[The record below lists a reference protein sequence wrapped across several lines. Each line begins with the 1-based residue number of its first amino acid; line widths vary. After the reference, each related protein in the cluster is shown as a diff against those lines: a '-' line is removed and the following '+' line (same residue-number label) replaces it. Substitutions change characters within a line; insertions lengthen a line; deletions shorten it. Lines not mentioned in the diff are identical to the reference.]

1 MSSTGTSMRTSSSL
15 RTPVSMTVQSRPT
28 PARKRPTSSSGRCVA
43 DSPIRCPGR
52 PAWCSSRS
60 SVSARWAPRLV
71 CATAWISSTIAHST
85 PAKISRARE
94 VSIRES
100 DSGVVIRTSGGV
112 RSIAWR
118 SFWGVSPVRIA
129 TETSPPMPRSGAR
142 RLRSMSYESAFRGE
156 TYTSRVR
163 RSADGSATSRSSAHR
178 NAASVLPEPVGAD
191 SSTFSPRAIAGQAW
205 SCASVGRSKARRNQS
220 RTCGVNEA
228 SGSVFMAP
236 RQSVGPGGSRQL
248 LHPSERTGTLAAMS
262 SSPADEHTRSLTV
275 VEHVALSDVG
285 REREGNEDAHLEL
298 PPLFVVADG
307 MGGAQAGEVA
317 SGIVVET
324 FGAAFEKRGL
334 PDGLAAAIER
344 ANARIHAMAQEDK
357 ALAGMGTTTTAAW
370 VGGRSLLLAHV
381 GDSRA
386 YRLRDGR
393 LEQLTDDHSL
403 VGGLVR

>member
-1 MSSTGTSMRTSSSL
+1 
-15 RTPVSMTVQSRPT
+15 
-28 PARKRPTSSSGRCVA
+28 
-43 DSPIRCPGR
+43 
-52 PAWCSSRS
+52 
-60 SVSARWAPRLV
+60 
-71 CATAWISSTIAHST
+71 
-85 PAKISRARE
+85 
-94 VSIRES
+94 
-100 DSGVVIRTSGGV
+100 
-112 RSIAWR
+112 
-118 SFWGVSPVRIA
+118 
-129 TETSPPMPRSGAR
+129 
-142 RLRSMSYESAFRGE
+142 
-156 TYTSRVR
+156 
-163 RSADGSATSRSSAHR
+163 
-178 NAASVLPEPVGAD
+178 
-191 SSTFSPRAIAGQAW
+191 
-205 SCASVGRSKARRNQS
+205 
-220 RTCGVNEA
+220 
-228 SGSVFMAP
+228 
-236 RQSVGPGGSRQL
+236 
-248 LHPSERTGTLAAMS
+248 MS

-403 VGGLVR
+403 VGGLVRLGKLTPAEAEEHPQRSVILRAVGVEPEVEVDSAEHGLEGGDVYLLCSDGLNSMVRDEVIEETLLMCASLAEAAEMLVDLANACGGRDNITAVLFRVAGA